1 MSIQQQQEIEALK
14 HRVSV
19 LEAAVQALL
28 KVAKAPTVDAKRSIL
43 SLTGK
48 NG

>member
-1 MSIQQQQEIEALK
+1 MSIEQRNEIESLK

-28 KVAKAPTVDAKRSIL
+28 AVAKDSRATMTLPKKT
-43 SLTGK
+43 